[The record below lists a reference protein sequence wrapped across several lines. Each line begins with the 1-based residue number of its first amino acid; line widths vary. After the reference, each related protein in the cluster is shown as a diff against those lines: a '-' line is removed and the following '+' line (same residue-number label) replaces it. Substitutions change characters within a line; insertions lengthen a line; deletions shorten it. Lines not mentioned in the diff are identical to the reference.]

1 MDYYAWM
8 GLTLLTERHADQI
21 AGVLSC
27 YDRILI
33 FGTLPN
39 ICFAEGMTS
48 YLYAHKVRIFDYP
61 RFAQPFREELR
72 MNAERL
78 AAENGITIEHIRK
91 KNIRKEDLVQAV
103 LAKRGSHPGLVAI
116 FSAMEACP
124 TYQPWHNKETGKT
137 YLKPDDGKCLHYYF
151 YFIDEDLGLTYV
163 RVPTWLPCRLQ
174 VYFNGHNWLAA
185 QLRKRKIA
193 YQLLD
198 NAFVEI
204 GDWNQAQQMADDW
217 KIKQIHRKLDE
228 FAQRFCPIFRHFGVQ
243 YHWSLDQAEYA
254 TDIVFRRQA
263 DLQPL
268 YAQLTRTAIHAVK
281 PDNIATFLGKKLHG
295 NYQDE
300 MGNRY
305 NIRIEGTR
313 IKHTMGPISIKLY
326 DKFGLILRIETT
338 VNDVSFFKHYREVEH
353 RDGSQEMKYAEMRKT
368 IYSLPALREL
378 LLAANRRYLE
388 FLSAIE
394 DDTAGTDKLNKISRA
409 VEENGRSYRGFNFF
423 DDDDQELFE
432 SLLRGEFNISGFQSR
447 NLRYR
452 LKGKTSGQISR
463 LLKRLR
469 VHGLIKKIGK
479 TYKYYLTSLGKQVIT
494 LGLKLKQLHI
504 IPQLSPTAVN

>member
-1 MDYYAWM
+1 M

-27 YDRILI
+27 YDRILV
-33 FGTLPN
+33 FGTLPG

-48 YLYAHKVRIFDYP
+48 YLYSHKVRIFDYP
-61 RFAQPFREELR
+61 RFAQPFRDELR
-72 MNAERL
+72 ENAERL
-78 AAENGITIEHIRK
+78 AKEAGIEIEHIRK
-91 KNIRKEDLVQAV
+91 RHVRKEDLVEAV
-103 LAKRGSHPGLVAI
+103 LAKRGRHPGLAAI
-116 FSAMEACP
+116 FSAMEPCA
-124 TYQPWHNKETGKT
+124 TYQPWHNKQTGKT

-151 YFIDEDLGLTYV
+151 YFIDEELGLTYV

-174 VYFNGHNWLAA
+174 IYFNGHNWLAA
-185 QLRKRKIA
+185 QLRRRNID
-193 YQLLD
+193 YELRD
-198 NAFVEI
+198 NAFVQI
-204 GDWNQAQQMADDW
+204 GDWQQAQRIADDW
-217 KIKQIHRKLDE
+217 RAKRIHRKLDE
-228 FAQRFCPIFRHFGVQ
+228 FAQRFCPIFRHLGMH
-243 YHWSLDQAEYA
+243 YHWSIDQCEYA
-254 TDIVFRRQA
+254 TDIVFHRQA
-263 DLQPL
+263 DLAAI
-268 YAQLTRTAIHAVK
+268 YENLTRTAIHSVK

-300 MGNRY
+300 VGNRF

-313 IKHTMGPISIKLY
+313 IKHTMGPVSIKLY

-338 VNDVSFFKHYREVEH
+338 VNDVAFFKHYREVEH
-353 RDGSQEMKYAEMRKT
+353 RDGTKEMKYADMQKT

-394 DDTAGTDKLNKISRA
+394 DNTAGTDKLNKISRS
-409 VEENGRSYRGFNFF
+409 VEETGRSYRGFNFF
-423 DDDDQELFE
+423 ADEDQNLFE
-432 SLLRGEFNISGFQSR
+432 SLARGEFNISGFQSK
-447 NLRYR
+447 NLRQR
-452 LKGKTSGQISR
+452 LQNKTSGQTSR

-479 TYKYYLTSLGKQVIT
+479 TYKYYLTALGKQVIS

-504 IPQLSPTAVN
+504 IPQLSLAAAR